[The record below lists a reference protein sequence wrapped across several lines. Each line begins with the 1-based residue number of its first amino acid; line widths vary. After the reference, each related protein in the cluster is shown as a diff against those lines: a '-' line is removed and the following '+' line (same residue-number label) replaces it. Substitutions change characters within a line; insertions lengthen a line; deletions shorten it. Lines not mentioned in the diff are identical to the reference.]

1 MKNTNN
7 KFKTIRKAPIC
18 ISLEPALIKE
28 VARLAKNLGCSK
40 SKVMEKV
47 LVEYFGTSKEGAKY
61 ASLTS

>member
-7 KFKTIRKAPIC
+7 KFKTIKKAPIC

-40 SKVMEKV
+40 STFMEKV
-47 LVEYFGTSKEGAKY
+47 LVEYLARVKKVQNTPA
-61 ASLTS
+61 